1 MAINNFIPTIW
12 SEHLLNSLGKQYIG
26 VANCNHDYE
35 GEILGKGSTVKICGL
50 NPITIGDYTKNSD
63 IGEPQELADHAYELT
78 IDQAKYF
85 NFQID
90 DVDRVQASPNLMDYA
105 IRTAT
110 EAIAKDTD
118 RYIYRLHKETG
129 VMTHTL
135 IDVRN
140 EALYTQIL
148 FLRENF
154 LNAGVTNMSD
164 IVLEVSP
171 YVATELLRAK
181 MDAVPSIETFENG
194 CIGSIAGMKVF
205 VSPEIECDSD
215 GQYVTSYCY
224 MRTKRAIAFAEQF
237 SEIEAYRPEKRFAE
251 AVKGLH
257 LYGAKI
263 IYPSEFCVVEF
274 KYDETGTRQ

>member
-12 SEHLLNSLGKQYIG
+12 SEHLLNALGKQYIG
-26 VANCNHDYE
+26 VANCNRDYE
-35 GEILGKGSTVKICGL
+35 GEILGKGSSVKICGL
-50 NPITIGDYTKNSD
+50 NPITIGTYTKNSD
-63 IGEPQELADHAYELT
+63 ISQPQELSDQAYELT

-90 DVDRVQASPNLMDYA
+90 DVERVQSSPKLMDLA
-105 IRTAT
+105 IRSAT

-118 RYIYRLHKETG
+118 RYIYRLYQNEGGT
-129 VMTHTL
+129 MHTL
-135 IDVRN
+135 TDVHN
-140 EALYTQIL
+140 DALYTQML
-148 FLRENF
+148 FIRENF
-154 LNAGVTNMSD
+154 LNAGITNLSD

-181 MDAVPSIETFENG
+181 MDAVPTTETFENG

-205 VSPEIECDSD
+205 VSPDVEVTRD

-224 MRTKRAIAFAEQF
+224 MRSKRAIAFAEQF

-263 IYPSEFCVVEF
+263 IYPDEFCVIQF
-274 KYDETGTRQ
+274 QYDEAGERQ

>member
-1 MAINNFIPTIW
+1 MAINNFIPTVW
-12 SEHLLNSLGKQYIG
+12 SEHLLTSLGKQYIA
-26 VANCNHDYE
+26 VANCNRDYE
-35 GEILGKGSTVKICGL
+35 GEILGKGSSVKICGL
-50 NPITIGDYTKNSD
+50 NPITIGDYTKNTD
-63 IGEPQELADHAYELT
+63 IGAPQELSDRAFELT

-90 DVDRVQASPNLMDYA
+90 DVERVQSSPNLMDLA

-110 EAIAKDTD
+110 EAIANDTD
-118 RYIYRLHKETG
+118 RYIYRLHKESG
-129 VMTHTL
+129 QMVHTL
-135 IDVRN
+135 TDLHN
-140 EALYTQIL
+140 DALYTKLL
-148 FLRENF
+148 FIREDF
-154 LNAGVTNMSD
+154 LNAGITNMSD

-181 MDAVPSIETFENG
+181 MDAVPTTETFENG

-205 VSPEIECDSD
+205 VSPNIECESD

-224 MRTKRAIAFAEQF
+224 MRSKRAIAFAEQF

-263 IYPSEFCVVEF
+263 IYPSEFCVIQF
-274 KYDETGTRQ
+274 QYDDTNERV